1 MWYNI
6 YSEREIRGLPEID
19 LLPMEGDSM
28 YTMSMSALANI
39 SFNGEPLIN
48 NTDLIRAV
56 ARSMVSSI
64 YVDDVT
70 WECGRSLLSL
80 IGELGM
86 RPED

>member
-1 MWYNI
+1 
-6 YSEREIRGLPEID
+6 
-19 LLPMEGDSM
+19 M
-28 YTMSMSALANI
+28 YTMSMSALANV
-39 SFNGEPLIN
+39 SFNGEPLAN
-48 NTDLIRAV
+48 NTDLIRTV